1 MRVIDVAI
9 KYGYNSPDSFSRA
22 FQMLHGVTPSSVKNT
37 EVSLKAYPRITFQIA
52 IKGDIEMKYKFVE
65 KESFKVI
72 GFKEIVNTDEG
83 GFNPK
88 LWSILVENDYKKLY
102 DLEEADVDFK
112 GILNFTVNAC
122 HGSEKKR

>member
-52 IKGDIEMKYKFVE
+52 IKGEIEMKYKFVE
-65 KESFKVI
+65 KESFNQQLNQKY
-72 GFKEIVNTDEG
+72 
-83 GFNPK
+83 
-88 LWSILVENDYKKLY
+88 LQAKKLTY
-102 DLEEADVDFK
+102 ITIG
-112 GILNFTVNAC
+112 GISSIRENAY
-122 HGSEKKR
+122 SY